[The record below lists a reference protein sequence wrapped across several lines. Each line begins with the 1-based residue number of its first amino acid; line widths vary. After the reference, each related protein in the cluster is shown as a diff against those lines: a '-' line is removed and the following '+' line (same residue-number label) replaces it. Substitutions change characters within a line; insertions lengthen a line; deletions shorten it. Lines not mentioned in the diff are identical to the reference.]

1 MKNKLILLLAII
13 FGSVA
18 AFGSFQYMRSMES
31 RFKLSGNFT
40 QVATAKETIPART
53 EIQGSMLEFIEIP
66 VEFATP
72 GAVLDPADAVGKLA
86 RGDIHP
92 GEHII
97 SAKLMRREDQQ
108 GGLAVKVEA
117 GKRAVAIPANIV
129 SSINGLIEV
138 NDHVDVMVTFWHDVE
153 ETDPVTG
160 TKKEKQH
167 VATSTI
173 IDNVPV
179 LAVNRKTTGA
189 LTETEEVA
197 TITLMVEPEEAQLIA
212 LSVQQGHIQLSLR
225 SPEDDRAVNI
235 PSVGIEGFMR

>member
-13 FGSVA
+13 FGGVA
-18 AFGSFQYMRSMES
+18 AFGAFQYMRTMES
-31 RFKLSGNFT
+31 TYKLSGNYT

-66 VEFATP
+66 VEYAMS
-72 GAVLDPADAVGKLA
+72 GAVLDPVDAVGKLA
-86 RGDIHP
+86 RGDIYS
-92 GEHII
+92 GEHIT
-97 SAKLMRREDQQ
+97 SAKLMSREDQQ
-108 GGLAVKVEA
+108 GGLAVKVEE
-117 GKRAVAIPANIV
+117 GKRAVAIPGNIV

-138 NDHVDVMVTFWHDVE
+138 NDHVDVMVTFWYEVE

-160 TKKEKQH
+160 SKKDKQY

-179 LAVNRKTTGA
+179 LAVNANTSGA
-189 LTETEEVA
+189 AAESEEVE

-225 SPEDDRAVNI
+225 SPEDDRGVNI
-235 PSVGIEGFMR
+235 PSVGIEGLMR